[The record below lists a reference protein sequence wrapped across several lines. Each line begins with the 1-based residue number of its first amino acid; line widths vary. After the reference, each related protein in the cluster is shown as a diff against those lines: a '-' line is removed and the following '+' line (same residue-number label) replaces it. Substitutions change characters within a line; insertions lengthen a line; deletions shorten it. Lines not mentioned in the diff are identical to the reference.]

1 MRVRT
6 VGGDD
11 VESNEVHLAR
21 GRSAR
26 DRAGWTA
33 SLVRWSMPGV
43 VALGLFACTSFGEA
57 PVDGGPGVEGGTV
70 LSDGAAG
77 NGNGTSDGGSGVD
90 GGKPPGAVRFCKVA
104 HPTALLCAD
113 FDDGLVS
120 QLFVS
125 GEEKTAGVEQL
136 TSSTA
141 TPVEK
146 AFLAYAASNTSAATF
161 VVPMNLAGTG
171 PFRLSVEVETVA
183 LPPSGR
189 VELMQISDKG
199 GANPMRVWIDDTHV
213 WLGTV
218 GSDTPI
224 ASVNRFTG
232 PFKVVLERSGFGV
245 SLADDEPVTIR
256 IPSSLSDLREIKIG
270 AGYPTV
276 GDARIRFDDVL
287 VELPVR

>member
-1 MRVRT
+1 M
-6 VGGDD
+6 
-11 VESNEVHLAR
+11 ESNEAR
-21 GRSAR
+21 GAHERSAR
-26 DRAGWTA
+26 GPSRTPRFVLRATVA
-33 SLVRWSMPGV
+33 VLI
-43 VALGLFACTSFGEA
+43 ALGVAACTSFGEA
-57 PVDGGPGVEGGTV
+57 PVDGGAGVEGGAM
-70 LSDGAAG
+70 LPDGAT
-77 NGNGTSDGGSGVD
+77 GNGTADGGSSVD

-120 QLFVS
+120 QIFVS
-125 GEEKTAGVEQL
+125 GEEKTTGVEQL

-161 VVPMNLAGTG
+161 VVPMNLAGAG
-171 PFRLSVEVETVA
+171 PFRLTVEVETVA

-189 VELMQISDKG
+189 VELMQIPDKG
-199 GANPMRVWIDDTHV
+199 GANPMRIWIDDTRV

-218 GSDTPI
+218 GSNAPV
-224 ASVNRFTG
+224 AAVNRFSG
-232 PFKVVLERSGFGV
+232 PFKVVLERDGFGV
-245 SLADDEPVTIR
+245 SLADDEPITIR
-256 IPSSLSDLREIKIG
+256 IPSPLSDLREVKIG
-270 AGYPTV
+270 AGFPTV